1 MGALSGSAALELWEL
16 GATLHPLD
24 RSLLALG
31 MADPSSAIDFADL
44 PLGRRN
50 LALLDLHI
58 SWFGPRLQA
67 WTACPDCD
75 EKVEFELDA
84 RQLAATAGVAGS
96 VPQVPE
102 PVRVGEQTFR
112 LPTSRDVAHV
122 ATAENADGASIGL
135 LERCQVGGPE
145 NSAWTDDLLEEV
157 EERLA
162 SEDPLAESRLALSC
176 PSCGREWEDT
186 FDIGRFLW
194 AEVETRARRTLWEVH
209 ALASAYGWSESET
222 LALSPARRAMYLK
235 MVYA

>member
-16 GATLHPLD
+16 GASLQPLD

-31 MADPSSAIDFADL
+31 MADPASAIDFADL

-50 LALLDLHI
+50 LALLELHA
-58 SWFGPRLQA
+58 SWFGPQLMA

-75 EKVEFELDA
+75 EKVEFELDVSE
-84 RQLAATAGVAGS
+84 LAATGRVQ
-96 VPQVPE
+96 QVPE
-102 PVRVGEQTFR
+102 SVRVGQLTFR
-112 LPTSRDVAHV
+112 LPTSRDLAHV
-122 ATAENADGASIGL
+122 ATAESAEAASIGL
-135 LERCQVGGPE
+135 LERCRIDGPE
-145 NSAWTDDLLEEV
+145 NSTWTDDLLEAV

-162 SEDPLAESRLALSC
+162 GEDPLAESRLALTC
-176 PSCGREWEDT
+176 PSCGRAWEDT
-186 FDIGRFLW
+186 LDIGRFLW